1 MVSSKNEEILR
12 VFNFVAN
19 EKTEGFDSLLS
30 SVNVVSQE
38 EIVGCWRE
46 TKEREDSEQI
56 VVLAVY
62 VT

>member
-12 VFNFVAN
+12 IFNFVAD

-30 SVNVVSQE
+30 SVNVVPQE

-46 TKEREDSEQI
+46 TKERKDSEQI
-56 VVLAVY
+56 VVLTVY
-62 VT
+62 VA